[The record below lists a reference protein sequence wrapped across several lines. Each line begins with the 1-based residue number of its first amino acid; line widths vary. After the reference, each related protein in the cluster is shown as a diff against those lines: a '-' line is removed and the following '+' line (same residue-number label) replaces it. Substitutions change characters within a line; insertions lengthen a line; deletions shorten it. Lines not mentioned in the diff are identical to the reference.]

1 MDRWTGRALPPAAV
15 TLTAGAK
22 ARGPQGHVEP
32 PPGPER
38 AHENTLPCALGRVVS
53 GSPDL
58 AVPADAV
65 GADPAPAGPRFPT
78 TRCPGCRRGCTDTP
92 EGPPAG
98 MFRAG
103 ETLARRL
110 DRTRQIPLSVT
121 LGPAR
126 K

>member
-65 GADPAPAGPRFPT
+65 GADPAPAGPRFPRLAAQAADGAAQT
-78 TRCPGCRRGCTDTP
+78 PPRDRQPECSGPEKHLP
-92 EGPPAG
+92 EG
-98 MFRAG
+98 
-103 ETLARRL
+103 
-110 DRTRQIPLSVT
+110 
-121 LGPAR
+121 
-126 K
+126 